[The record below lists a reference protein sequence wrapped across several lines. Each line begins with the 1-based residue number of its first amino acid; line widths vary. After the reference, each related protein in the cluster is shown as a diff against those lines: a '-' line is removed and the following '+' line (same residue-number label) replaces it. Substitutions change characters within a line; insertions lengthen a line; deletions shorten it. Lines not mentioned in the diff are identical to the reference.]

1 MLYKIMKRSESV
13 GIVIVNYNGEAY
25 QNECIKS
32 LYQMKYS
39 NFKIIVV
46 DSGSTDNSLIILKEQ
61 FPEVIVLEQFDNVGV
76 AKGNNI
82 GINYSI
88 KLGMK
93 YTLLLNNDTEVDSL
107 LLSKLV
113 ENATPRTVTV
123 PKIYYYDPS
132 DLLWYAGGEL
142 DWRKITGTHEGYRQ
156 KEIAYGSEK
165 SRLVTYSP
173 TCCMLIDN
181 SIFLKT
187 GLMDEN
193 YFMYYD
199 DTDFC
204 VRLNENG
211 INILYISDAK
221 IWHKVS
227 SSTGGEGSR
236 LLVYYSNRNCFYYT
250 NKYRNK
256 ISNWAIIK
264 KNSFLFIKWCCSLVY
279 KKNNRLIKNAYL
291 DYKREKMGRCDS
303 Y

>member
-88 KLGMK
+88 KLGMN

-156 KEIAYGSEK
+156 KEIACGSEK

-250 NKYRNK
+250 N
-256 ISNWAIIK
+256 
-264 KNSFLFIKWCCSLVY
+264 
-279 KKNNRLIKNAYL
+279 NRLIKNAYI

>member
-88 KLGMK
+88 KLGMN

-113 ENATPRTVTV
+113 
-123 PKIYYYDPS
+123 
-132 DLLWYAGGEL
+132 
-142 DWRKITGTHEGYRQ
+142 
-156 KEIAYGSEK
+156 
-165 SRLVTYSP
+165 
-173 TCCMLIDN
+173 
-181 SIFLKT
+181 
-187 GLMDEN
+187 
-193 YFMYYD
+193 
-199 DTDFC
+199 
-204 VRLNENG
+204 
-211 INILYISDAK
+211 
-221 IWHKVS
+221 
-227 SSTGGEGSR
+227 
-236 LLVYYSNRNCFYYT
+236 
-250 NKYRNK
+250 
-256 ISNWAIIK
+256 
-264 KNSFLFIKWCCSLVY
+264 
-279 KKNNRLIKNAYL
+279 
-291 DYKREKMGRCDS
+291 
-303 Y
+303 